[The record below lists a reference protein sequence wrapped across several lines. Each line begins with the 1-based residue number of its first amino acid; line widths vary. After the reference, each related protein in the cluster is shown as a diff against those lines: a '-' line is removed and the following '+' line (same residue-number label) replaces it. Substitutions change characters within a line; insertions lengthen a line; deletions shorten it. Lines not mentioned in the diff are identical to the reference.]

1 MATTDT
7 AKLKDDC
14 LKALHCLY
22 IAVEKSTADDVNRK
36 VKAYVEELE
45 MRCGIRTAIPGPN
58 GKLGI
63 A

>member
-1 MATTDT
+1 METTDT
-7 AKLKDDC
+7 AKLRNDC
-14 LKALHCLY
+14 FKALHCLY
-22 IAVEKSTADDVNRK
+22 IAVEKSTADDVSRK

-45 MRCGIRTAIPGPN
+45 KRCGIQTAIPGPN